1 MRLKLLDPKILIPI
15 EDFSRERVL
24 VVEST
29 IKKDTFWKVP
39 ICVAKENFLIMDG
52 HHRREIAIRMKLKK
66 VPCFIYSYDEVKL
79 VSLNNCEVSKDI
91 ILQNFSEKRIFPYKT
106 AKHFFPDKPEFT
118 KIKLSELI

>member
-1 MRLKLLDPKILIPI
+1 MRLKLLDPKKLVPI

-24 VVEST
+24 VIEST
-29 IKKDTFWKVP
+29 IKKDNFWKVP

-91 ILQNFSEKRIFPYKT
+91 ILQNLLLILYL
-106 AKHFFPDKPEFT
+106 
-118 KIKLSELI
+118 KL